1 MWRFREALLR
11 SCVFKCMLACFI
23 VFEIH
28 GTVVWSTGSLTCVCY
43 LFYKQTH
50 GGGGRRGGG
59 VYSLI
64 GRTLD
69 FCGGAVVVDATWP
82 AVLQS
87 R

>member
-1 MWRFREALLR
+1 M
-11 SCVFKCMLACFI
+11 
-23 VFEIH
+23 
-28 GTVVWSTGSLTCVCY
+28 WSTGSLTCVCY
-43 LFYKQTH
+43 LFISKHTVVV
-50 GGGGRRGGG
+50 GGGGG

-69 FCGGAVVVDATWP
+69 FCGGAVVADATWP